1 MSDGQ
6 IKPSPRRD
14 GFVPGIMSFVLWG
27 FLPVY
32 WKFLGAV
39 PALQI
44 LAHRIFWSF
53 VFLVILV
60 AVTGRFQQ
68 LRQEAKS
75 LAVNRKRRLGV
86 FLAAGFITFNWGL
99 FIWAVN
105 DGRLV
110 ETSLGYYI
118 NPLVNVLVGV
128 TVLRERLSLWQF
140 LAVILAAV
148 GVVYLTVDYGSLPWV
163 ALSLATSMTLYS
175 LCKKVAGLT
184 AITGLLIE
192 TTILAPLAALYF
204 ILIYSQGQGYP
215 PGLNPTFILLIGA
228 GVTTAVPL
236 LLFAHAL
243 NRLSLTVMG
252 IIQYLS
258 PTLTLML
265 GVVVYGEAFTRPF
278 QVAFG
283 FTWAALILFTT
294 ARLPFMVKL
303 ENGLLKFLRPRP

>member
-1 MSDGQ
+1 MSEGE
-6 IKPSPRRD
+6 SAPRSKLE
-14 GFVPGIMSFVLWG
+14 GLAPGLTAFFIWG
-27 FLPVY
+27 FLPAY
-32 WKFLGAV
+32 WKYLDTV

-44 LAHRIFWSF
+44 LAHRIFWAF
-53 VFLVILV
+53 VFLIILV
-60 AVTGRFQQ
+60 AVSGRVRR
-68 LRQEAKS
+68 LRNEISAL
-75 LAVNRKRRLGV
+75 LANRKKKIGIG
-86 FLAAGFITFNWGL
+86 LAAVFITLNWGL

-140 LAVILAAV
+140 LAVVLAAI
-148 GVVYLTVDYGSLPWV
+148 GVIYLTADYGSLPWV
-163 ALSLATSMTLYS
+163 ALTLATSMTFYS
-175 LCKKVAGLT
+175 LCKKTAGLT
-184 AITGLLIE
+184 AINGLVVE
-192 TTILAPLAALYF
+192 TAILAPLAGLY
-204 ILIYSQGQGYP
+204 LVMVYAQGHGYP
-215 PGLNPTFILLIGA
+215 PGPTPKFLMLLGA
-228 GVTTAVPL
+228 GVATAVPL
-236 LLFAHAL
+236 LFFAHAL

-258 PTLTLML
+258 PSISLVL
-265 GVVVYGEAFTRPF
+265 GVVVYGEAFTPAY

-303 ENGLLKFLRPRP
+303 ENYLLKFLRPRR